1 MGRPR
6 KGVVRRPDDQ
16 WTVSLPLAVGS
27 KKTRQFTDP
36 DETAVRRWYAD
47 GERALAAG
55 HPLPDPAA
63 NRTNRPAPAL
73 TALALGDRTPA
84 HWWAGPTAAFGHR
97 FDKVADAFLVHH
109 YDRQRSGQPERR
121 AAVVAV
127 IDNDL
132 KPFLAGHQVSAI
144 EAITHELVGKLA
156 AHLAA
161 LDAAAD
167 EPQPEAWPELNGRT
181 EITLTEAAALP
192 GTSRSTVKR
201 WHTGG
206 LLPSWHQDQLDGQVR
221 IRVDELRAAHGRARE
236 AVTGRK
242 GNQATTARNKLNV
255 LKMILNFAEANGI
268 ELTGKPM
275 QGISAVHPEGASPR
289 RSKNP
294 HAPLSLFGRIA
305 AHLPVVHQ
313 LTMWL
318 ERLLG
323 VRISEGFGPHVG
335 DVLDFGPE
343 LGGAIVLDR
352 QGGKPF
358 LVRVG
363 GQIVVADEKDRMK
376 NDVSNRVIRLPRQVM
391 RMIRV
396 VIEAFHTDPV
406 TGEVDLEARLI
417 PGLRTADRSGQS
429 AHREAL
435 KTAIAAA
442 EIDTGLYG
450 TITPH
455 ELRAYLATDL
465 KDAGVDPVLARRY
478 IGHAAGE
485 DVHAT
490 AYLRD
495 PARAEEDLRAW
506 LPVTHAIEALI
517 DDQLGG
523 GLLVP
528 TGQRE
533 TFGRGDPLRARQQ
546 IGRAHV

>member
-6 KGVVRRPDDQ
+6 KGVVQRPDGH
-16 WTVSLPLAVGS
+16 WTVSLPIAVSS
-27 KKTRQFTDP
+27 KQTRQFTDP
-36 DETAVRRWYAD
+36 DETAVRRWFAD

-55 HPLPDPAA
+55 NSLPDPDSY
-63 NRTNRPAPAL
+63 RTNRPAPAL

-97 FDKVADAFLVHH
+97 FDKVAEAFLVHH

-121 AAVVAV
+121 GAVVAV

-132 KPFLAGHQVSAI
+132 KPFLARHQVPVI

-161 LDAAAD
+161 VDAAEEMQA
-167 EPQPEAWPELNGRT
+167 EPWPELNGRT

-192 GTSRSTVKR
+192 GTSRPTVKR
-201 WHTGG
+201 WYSAG
-206 LLPSWHQDQLDGQVR
+206 LLPSWHRDPLDGQVW
-221 IRVDELRAAHGRARE
+221 IRGDELRVAHQGGRGAAA
-236 AVTGRK
+236 ARK

-268 ELTGKPM
+268 QLTGKPM
-275 QGISAVHPEGASPR
+275 QGISAVHPEGAPPR

-294 HAPLSLFGRIA
+294 HVPLALFGRIA

-335 DVLDFGPE
+335 DVLDFGAG

-363 GQIVVADEKDRMK
+363 GRIVVADEKDRMK
-376 NDVSNRVIRLPRQVM
+376 NEVSNRVIRLPRQLM
-391 RMIRV
+391 DLIRV

-417 PGLRTADRSGQS
+417 PGLRAADRSGQS

-442 EIDTGLYG
+442 EIDTELYG

-455 ELRAYLATDL
+455 ELRAHLATDL
-465 KDAGVDPVLARRY
+465 DRAGVEETLAPLHRPRR
-478 IGHAAGE
+478 
-485 DVHAT
+485 
-490 AYLRD
+490 R
-495 PARAEEDLRAW
+495 
-506 LPVTHAIEALI
+506 
-517 DDQLGG
+517 
-523 GLLVP
+523 
-528 TGQRE
+528 
-533 TFGRGDPLRARQQ
+533 
-546 IGRAHV
+546 